1 MSATTVYLVSSDP
14 TNPNAGQNPQELPAI
29 AASGGRPRRQDPEDW
44 THRNGNMNTDF
55 GVTFDRP
62 LDFYGQRME
71 VALTQLSFVPMTETI
86 GDPNPDGSPGKLGN
100 NTNDSL
106 WVYLDCL
113 DSENTRVGSQQHQLL
128 CKDLPSKHAHINGES
143 GQTFGHRIQIDVQ
156 NPVYVPCMGSRFP
169 SLNIQLRAEDGSQ
182 PWSIMPWV
190 PHAGAGPGHVV
201 PYPWPKEEFSF
212 TANGTTAVLSF
223 RPMG

>member
-1 MSATTVYLVSSDP
+1 MSATTVYLVSSDKI
-14 TNPNAGQNPQELPAI
+14 NPNIGQNPQALPVI
-29 AASGGRPRRQDPEDW
+29 GLPGNTRQDPEDW
-44 THRNGNMNTDF
+44 TGRNGNMNTDF

-62 LDFYGQRME
+62 LDFYGQRVE
-71 VALTQLSFVPMTETI
+71 VALTQLSFVPMTESV
-86 GDPNPDGSPGKLGN
+86 GEPNPDGSPGKLGN

-113 DSENTRVGSQQHQLL
+113 DSENTRVGSEQHQLL
-128 CKDLPSKHAHINGES
+128 CKDLPSKHAHQGPT

-169 SLNIQLRAEDGSQ
+169 SLSIQLRAEDGSM

-190 PHAGAGPGHVV
+190 PFGSPGTVV
-201 PYPWPKEEFSF
+201 PYPWPKDQFKF